1 MKFKHEF
8 VEFIPEQ
15 LDDGVL
21 YISTTYATVSH
32 KCACGCGHE
41 VVTPLGPTDWS
52 LVFDGV
58 SVSLDPSIGNWSFDC
73 RSHYW
78 VKKNR
83 INWAKKWSEERI
95 LKNREY
101 DSELKKNY
109 YQESDLIKHHDTVEP
124 LKLNWRSKFWELFK

>member
-21 YISTTYATVSH
+21 YISITYATVSH
-32 KCACGCGHE
+32 KCPCGCGHE

-52 LVFDGV
+52 LIFDGV

-101 DSELKKNY
+101 DSELKKSY
-109 YQESDLIKHHDTVEP
+109 YQESDLIQDHDAVEP
-124 LKLNWRSKFWELFK
+124 LKLNWRRKFWELFK